1 MGLPALFGGRRAVG
15 TSGSAS
21 AAAGCRRVGA
31 EEPVLHQAA
40 CIDPD
45 DGVLELVDQDV
56 SGDPEAALQ
65 TLPDNPGGPRARGG
79 GGRAGGGRSSSQP
92 ARRRL
97 PELATETC
105 HEALPPTGVAW
116 VSQHF
121 LAGGGR

>member
-1 MGLPALFGGRRAVG
+1 MGLPALFGGGRAVG

-21 AAAGCRRVGA
+21 AAAGCRWVGA

-45 DGVLELVDQDV
+45 DGVLELVDQEV

-92 ARRRL
+92 ARGRL

-105 HEALPPTGVAW
+105 HKALPPTGVAW
-116 VSQHF
+116 VSRHF